1 MFAERCEAH
10 VGHQRARR
18 GLAGDGAGRA
28 VIALGDRANHI
39 VGKRA
44 ALIERFRKQCS
55 AEAAELRRCGRD
67 RCRPGGGCCICRGR
81 SGRSRWCFAVQESAG
96 ALLRLDSPLCNGGFG
111 KSIADGEKLFVGL
124 RSMLPGLRFHLS
136 ESGAL
141 RLLLGILR
149 LLTLRDSRLFR
160 VETSHRIILYMTA
173 FLGLHLALGNT
184 DLLLLQGRLHDLRLF
199 RSGFFTACIKFI
211 RLHHRADKL
220 ALF

>member
-1 MFAERCEAH
+1 M
-10 VGHQRARR
+10 Q
-18 GLAGDGAGRA
+18 
-28 VIALGDRANHI
+28 
-39 VGKRA
+39 K
-44 ALIERFRKQCS
+44 
-55 AEAAELRRCGRD
+55 
-67 RCRPGGGCCICRGR
+67 
-81 SGRSRWCFAVQESAG
+81 SAG
-96 ALLRLDSPLCNGGFG
+96 ALLRLNRPLRNGGFG

-141 RLLLGILR
+141 RLLLGMLR